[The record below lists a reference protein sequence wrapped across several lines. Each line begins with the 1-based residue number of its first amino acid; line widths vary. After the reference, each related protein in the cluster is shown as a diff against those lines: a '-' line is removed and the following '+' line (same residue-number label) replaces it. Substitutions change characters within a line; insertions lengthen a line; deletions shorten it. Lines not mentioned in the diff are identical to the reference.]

1 MIILKNMTIETTKD
15 NHPYN
20 TRLKTKSQPR
30 KRYKESSDNSSSSS
44 NEESDNDCK
53 NEKPDSN
60 AEYSRADYHQL
71 LAELFPSN
79 FSREKAKISKDFA
92 NKYKKFKF
100 NPPPRDSK
108 PDNLDNLIILNIS
121 PKKKTSNNESSDNE
135 SSDNESSDNE
145 STDNESRDNESS
157 DNESSDNESSD
168 NERNRRKNKEIFNKF
183 KELANK
189 LGTSDKNNKL
199 LKTLV
204 KENKKKQEYLQK
216 KTKQNESAENI
227 EKIEKRKNHKKFVK
241 LLDSK
246 ENIADEKFF
255 MKNLTLIEQN
265 KLLEDLSIIHNSY
278 NSEKPYLITLLEKK
292 IPNKF
297 KAIALSKIN
306 TIKQMAVDKSSSEY
320 NKLKSWVD
328 AFMRIPFD
336 DYKTL
341 PISIN
346 DGLECS
352 NEFILSAKKQ
362 LDSCVFGLED
372 AKLQIL
378 QLLGQWIVNPSSVGT
393 AIAIHGPMGTGKT
406 SLVRDGISKI
416 LNRPFAF
423 IPLGGATD
431 ASTLEGHGYTY
442 EGSTYGKIVD
452 ILIQCKTM
460 NPIIMFDELDKVSD
474 TPKGEE
480 IIGILTHLTDPT
492 QNSEFHDKYFSEI
505 DFDLSK
511 CLFIFSYNDDQKI
524 NPILKDRL
532 YKIQTK
538 GYNKNDKII
547 IANKYLLP
555 LIQNVVKLN
564 NNEIIIPDNILECII
579 NKYTAEEK
587 GVRNFKRCLEII
599 YTKLNLLRLI
609 KPENNNISKELD
621 IKVNFPLTITEQTL
635 NKLLTKLETS
645 TVPFG
650 MYN

>member
-1 MIILKNMTIETTKD
+1 MSIESTKD
-15 NHPYN
+15 NHRYI
-20 TRLKTKSQPR
+20 TRLKSNTHAR

-44 NEESDNDCK
+44 NEESDDDYN
-53 NEKPDSN
+53 NEKPEINSK
-60 AEYSRADYHQL
+60 YSKADYHEF
-71 LAELFPSN
+71 LAELFPSK
-79 FSREKAKISKDFA
+79 FSKDKAKISKNLE
-92 NKYKKFKF
+92 NKYKKLKL
-100 NPPPRDSK
+100 NPLSVDSNPK
-108 PDNLDNLIILNIS
+108 NLDNLIILNIK
-121 PKKKTSNNESSDNE
+121 PKKKTTDYLDDNDSEYMSDSEESMDSESDESDENDDNDESDESDNE
-135 SSDNESSDNE
+135 NDDNNDQDI
-145 STDNESRDNESS
+145 T
-157 DNESSDNESSD
+157 
-168 NERNRRKNKEIFNKF
+168 KENQEILNKF
-183 KELANK
+183 KQLATK
-189 LGTSDKNNKL
+189 LEKSNKNNKL
-199 LKTLV
+199 LKTIV
-204 KENKKKQEYLQK
+204 KENNKKQKYLEK
-216 KTKQNESAENI
+216 KAIKSETI
-227 EKIEKRKNHKKFVK
+227 EKKNNYKKFVK
-241 LLDSK
+241 ILDSK

-255 MKNLTLIEQN
+255 MKNLNLIEQKKILDN
-265 KLLEDLSIIHNSY
+265 LSIINDSY
-278 NSEKPYLITLLEKK
+278 NMEKPYLITLLEKQ

-306 TIKQMAVDKSSSEY
+306 TIKQMAIDKSSSEY
-320 NKLKSWVD
+320 NKLKTWVD
-328 AFMRIPFD
+328 SFMRIPFD
-336 DYKTL
+336 NYKTL
-341 PISIN
+341 PISMEDGIEKSN
-346 DGLECS
+346 D
-352 NEFILSAKKQ
+352 FILSAKNQ
-362 LDSCVFGLED
+362 LDNCVFGLED

-378 QLLGQWIVNPSSVGT
+378 QLLGQWIVNPSSVGS

-452 ILIQCKTM
+452 ILIQTKTM

-480 IIGILTHLTDPT
+480 IIGILTHLTDPA

-511 CLFIFSYNDDQKI
+511 CLFIFSYNDDEKI

-547 IANKYLLP
+547 ISNKYLLP

-587 GVRNFKRCLEII
+587 GVRNLKRCLEII

-609 KPENNNISKELD
+609 KPENSNISKELD
-621 IKVNFPLTITEQTL
+621 IKVNFPLTITEEIL
-635 NKLLTKLETS
+635 DKFLTKLETS
-645 TVPFG
+645 APPFG